1 MLRILAVL
9 IGLLAVGIWLL
20 PLRFVT
26 NMANLEAAGISASAV
41 NGSVW
46 NGELEGLTIRGAA
59 LGDVNVATDPISMI
73 TGAPKLSFRS
83 SGPISQGAVTVRSN
97 GPRFSNLRG
106 QIALTQLDPQ
116 APSGAVATFIDA
128 SLDLSANACTEASGQ
143 ARIVGMAAAGMP
155 DMSGPISCEEGRVRL
170 SLTPDGDRPGPEVDL
185 FVDLTS
191 PGQPQLFARTSDPN
205 VQMALPAYGIEVIA
219 P

>member
-9 IGLLAVGIWLL
+9 IGLLVVGIWLL
-20 PLRFVT
+20 PLRVVT
-26 NMANLEAAGISASAV
+26 DMADLETVGISASAV

-46 NGELEGLTIRGAA
+46 NGEIENLTIRGAA
-59 LGDVNVATDPISMI
+59 LGDVNVSTDPLSIM

-83 SGPISQGAVTVRSN
+83 NGPISQGAVTARST

-116 APSGAVATFIDA
+116 APSGAVATFTDA
-128 SLDLSANACTEASGQ
+128 SLDLTADACTGASGR
-143 ARIVGMAAAGMP
+143 ARIVGMAAAGLP
-155 DMSGPISCEEGRVRL
+155 DMSGPISCEQGRVRL

-185 FVDLTS
+185 LVDLTS
-191 PGQPQLFARTSDPN
+191 PGQPQLFARTSDLN
-205 VQMALPAYGIEVIA
+205 VQMALPAYGVEVIA